1 MNKLFLLDGM
11 ALAYRAHF
19 ALATN
24 PIFTSRGFNTSAV
37 YGFTNTLVDLLRNQK
52 PTHLA
57 VALDTSAPTQRH
69 VDFPAYKAQREAMP
83 EELSAAL
90 PYVRRVVEAF
100 NIPVLVLDGYEADD
114 IIGTIARRAELFA
127 EPEAFETYMVTPDK
141 DFGQLVSPKTFIY
154 KPGRAGDNVEIMG
167 VPEVKAKWGVENVSQ
182 VIDILALW
190 GDASDNI
197 PGIPGIGEK
206 TAQKLI
212 AQFGSVE
219 GLLENIASLKGK
231 QKDNVEAHRDQA
243 LLCKKLA
250 TILCDVP
257 IDIEMERLRITPP
270 DEARLKPLFIELE
283 FNSLGRRIF
292 GDSFRAGRSGAAG
305 MEQSLFAPPT
315 GKAASVSTFSSPLA
329 GTVSAS
335 RAQAVEAGDDGS
347 GGDLFELGAALK
359 VKKMAAQGPGEGE
372 GTLPTEGVE
381 FAGEESEAVE
391 GAPIEEGGDVQINT
405 ANLQTIE
412 QVPHD
417 YKMAATPADR
427 AALLKEMM
435 EQSAVSFDLETTSLD
450 ARTCEIVGLAV
461 CWQDHKA
468 AYVPFPQGSAQEEE
482 VLELMGASR
491 TASAASA
498 AYLAVVEEFRP
509 FFENAAILKVGHNIK
524 FDYTV
529 LRWHGISVRG
539 PLFDTMLAHSLL
551 EPDQR
556 HGMDYLSEVFLNYT
570 PIPISALI
578 GEKKPAT
585 GKGSRSLPQAKQL
598 SIRDVPVAKV
608 AEYAA
613 EDADVAWQLKG
624 KLEPL
629 LREMHQEKV
638 FYDIECP
645 LLPVLVSMESEGVT
659 LDTGALSD
667 FSSKLGRNISELE
680 SRIYE
685 IAGAPFNINST
696 RQLGEV
702 LARVLE
708 LTGKTKKTRTG
719 LMATDEATLLSL
731 SGRHEIVQR
740 VLDFREATKLKAT
753 YVDALPA
760 AILSKTGRVHTTY
773 NQAVTATGRLNSSD
787 PNLQNIPIRTE
798 QGREIRRAF
807 VSRGEGWQLL
817 AADYSQIEL
826 RIIAAL
832 AGDENMLAAFASNM
846 DIHKATAARVY
857 GVEPDN
863 VSSEMRRNAK
873 MVNFGIAY
881 GLTAFGLAQRLG
893 IPRKEAAGIISAY
906 FKQYPGISDYMRET
920 IDFARENGFVQT
932 ITGRRRYLRNIN
944 SSNAMVRGSAER
956 NAINAPIQGTAADMI
971 KIAMVNIQK
980 TFEEK
985 RFRSRMILQVH
996 DELVFEMAEE
1006 EKEQVFAVVEEGMKN
1021 AIPNM
1026 RVPIVVEMGTG
1037 RDWLTAH

>member
-69 VDFPAYKAQREAMP
+69 VDYPEYKAQREAMP

-90 PYVRRVVEAF
+90 PYVRRLVEAF
-100 NIPVLVLDGYEADD
+100 NIPVLVMDGYEADD
-114 IIGTIARRAELFA
+114 IIGTYALRAEQVT
-127 EPEAFETYMVTPDK
+127 EPEPFTTYMVTPDK
-141 DFGQLVSPKTFIY
+141 DFGQLVSDRTLIY
-154 KPGRAGDNVEIMG
+154 KPGRSGEGVEILG
-167 VPEVKAKWGVENVSQ
+167 VKEVLEKWGIADVSQ
-182 VIDILALW
+182 VVDILALW

-197 PGIPGIGEK
+197 PGVPGIGEK

-219 GLLENIASLKGK
+219 GLLANTAQLKGK
-231 QKDNVEAHRDQA
+231 QKENVEANRDQA

-250 TILCDVP
+250 TILRDVP
-257 IDIEMERLRITPP
+257 IEQDLEALRVRPW
-270 DEARLKPLFIELE
+270 DEARLKPLFMELE
-283 FNSLGRRIF
+283 FNSLGRRLF
-292 GDSFRAGRSGAAG
+292 GEDFRAGRSGTAG
-305 MEQSLFAPPT
+305 MEQSLFTPAT
-315 GKAASVSTFSSPLA
+315 GRAASSSVFSSPLA
-329 GTVSAS
+329 GTTSAS
-335 RAQAVEAGDDGS
+335 RAQAAAIGDDGS
-347 GGDLFELGAALK
+347 GGDLFELGAAARAK
-359 VKKMAAQGPGEGE
+359 AAGQSSQPADASELASDTEGGEGDD
-372 GTLPTEGVE
+372 GAA
-381 FAGEESEAVE
+381 FDE
-391 GAPIEEGGDVQINT
+391 GADVVVDS
-405 ANLQTIE
+405 ANLLNIT
-412 QVPHD
+412 QVTHE
-417 YKMAATPADR
+417 YSIAATPAER
-427 AALLKEMM
+427 AALLAEM
-435 EQSAVSFDLETTSLD
+435 QKQPAVSFDLETTSLD

-461 CWQDHKA
+461 CWEDHKA
-468 AYVPFPQGSAQEEE
+468 AYVPFPQGSARDEE
-482 VLELMGASR
+482 VLELMGAISPA
-491 TASAASA
+491 TAASA
-498 AYLAVVEEFRP
+498 AYHAVVEEFRP
-509 FFENAAILKVGHNIK
+509 FFENAAITKIGHNIK

-529 LRWHGISVRG
+529 LRWHGITVRG

-551 EPDQR
+551 EPEQR
-556 HGMDYLSEVFLNYT
+556 HGMDYLSEVFLGYT

-578 GEKKPAT
+578 GEKRPAT
-585 GKGSRSLPQAKQL
+585 GRGSRSTPQTPQL
-598 SIRDVPVAKV
+598 NIRDVAVAKV

-613 EDADVAWQLKG
+613 EDADVAWQLRG
-624 KLEPL
+624 KLAPMLTEK
-629 LREMHQEKV
+629 HQEKV
-638 FYDIECP
+638 FFEIECP
-645 LLPVLVSMESEGVT
+645 LLPVLVAMEAEGVT

-667 FSSKLGRNISELE
+667 FSGKLGRNIVALE

-731 SGRHEIVQR
+731 AGKHEIVQK

-753 YVDALPA
+753 YVDALPS
-760 AILSKTGRVHTTY
+760 AILPKTGRVHTTY

-787 PNLQNIPIRTE
+787 PNLQNIPIRTD
-798 QGREIRRAF
+798 QGKEIRRAF
-807 VSRGEGWQLL
+807 VSRGDGWLL
-817 AADYSQIEL
+817 LSADYSQIEL

-832 AGDENMLAAFASNM
+832 AGDENMRAAFESGM

-857 GVEPDN
+857 GVEPEN
-863 VSSEMRRNAK
+863 VSAEMRRSAK

-906 FKQYPGISDYMRET
+906 FRQYPGISDYMRET
-920 IDFARENGFVQT
+920 IDFARANGFVQT

-944 SSNAMVRGSAER
+944 SSNAMVRGAAER

-971 KIAMVNIQK
+971 KIAMTNIQK
-980 TFEEK
+980 ALEEK
-985 RFRSRMILQVH
+985 RLRSRMILQVH
-996 DELVFEMAEE
+996 DELVFELAED
-1006 EKEQVFAVVEEGMKN
+1006 EKTEVFALVEDGMKN
-1021 AIPNM
+1021 AIPNL
-1026 RVPIVVEMGTG
+1026 RVPIVVEMGVG